1 MVIVPN
7 ILFQSTLPRGERQA
21 TFGALAIPASI
32 SIHAPARGATGSWR
46 NPYHPGQFQS
56 TLPRGERPFR
66 KPCRFTTITISI
78 HAPARGATERADD
91 HDLLPQFQSTLPR
104 GERLCTYVIPM
115 DSRNFNPRSREGS
128 DQIRGARL
136 IFSNISIHAP
146 ARGATSTITLVAA
159 DYMAF
164 QSTLPRGERLCKKIY
179 IFFKPVFQ
187 STLPRGERR
196 KNSTH
201 L

>member
-78 HAPARGATERADD
+78 HAPARGATLHVRDSNGFPE
-91 HDLLPQFQSTLPR
+91 FQSTLPR
-104 GERLCTYVIPM
+104 GERPDTWRTVDIFKH
-115 DSRNFNPRSREGS
+115 FNPRSREGS
-128 DQIRGARL
+128 DIHNYACCCRL
-136 IFSNISIHAP
+136 HGISIHAP
-146 ARGATSTITLVAA
+146 ARGATLYSPSLCPFFG
-159 DYMAF
+159 F
-164 QSTLPRGERLCKKIY
+164 QSTLPRGERQFCKRQ
-179 IFFKPVFQ
+179 F
-187 STLPRGERR
+187 
-196 KNSTH
+196 
-201 L
+201 